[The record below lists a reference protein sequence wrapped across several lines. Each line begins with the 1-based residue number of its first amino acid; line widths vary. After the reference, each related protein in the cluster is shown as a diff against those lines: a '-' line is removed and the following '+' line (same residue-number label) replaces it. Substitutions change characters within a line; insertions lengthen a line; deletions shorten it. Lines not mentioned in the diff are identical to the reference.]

1 MCYAY
6 LCSLEEFF
14 VILRLDIVARHEH
27 EREAA
32 RTSHGL
38 FEECFAQVLE
48 WVDPSLRPSSTTAH
62 ILTRK
67 EEHTEEHKER
77 TKKKEEQRRRKRMSY
92 VFQCFFNVMFF
103 NVFQC

>member
-67 EEHTEEHKER
+67 EEQRRTHKEGR
-77 TKKKEEQRRRKRMSY
+77 RRKKKEE
-92 VFQCFFNVMFF
+92 NE
-103 NVFQC
+103 